1 MTFSACMFKVIKVI
15 IHFDVCDCNIVHVQI
30 FNTRFCRGRYPL
42 RLTTIM
48 TIPVQIT
55 AVWWYS
61 MNSCLTN

>member
-15 IHFDVCDCNIVHVQI
+15 MHFDVYDCNIVHVQI